1 MAIAQKRSERPQ
13 TWMQRA
19 GHSFRDQ
26 KYAAANKKILAPRR
40 LIGFELKWF
49 DGDGYGAIR
58 LLDGE
63 INFL

>member
-1 MAIAQKRSERPQ
+1 MNHRSTRV
-13 TWMQRA
+13 
-19 GHSFRDQ
+19 
-26 KYAAANKKILAPRR
+26 AATACR

-49 DGDGYGAIR
+49 DGDGYLAIR

>member
-1 MAIAQKRSERPQ
+1 
-13 TWMQRA
+13 MQRRGA
-19 GHSFRDQ
+19 LVPGPKH
-26 KYAAANKKILAPRR
+26 ATANKKILAPRR

-49 DGDGYGAIR
+49 DGDGYAIR